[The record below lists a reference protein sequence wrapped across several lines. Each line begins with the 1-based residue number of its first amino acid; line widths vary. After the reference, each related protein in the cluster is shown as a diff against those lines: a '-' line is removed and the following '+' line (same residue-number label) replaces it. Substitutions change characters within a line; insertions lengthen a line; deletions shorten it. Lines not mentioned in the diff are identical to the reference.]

1 MQEQELQHLKKLIA
15 RKQEKVNSFIE
26 LTKAINNNFSRAALY
41 KLLEFTLERNFHI
54 KNMALFVNEG
64 DWVLEINKG
73 NEAVANKINV
83 NEDLIKFHVIQD
95 IKRFKRSHF
104 DGFDYLI
111 PVVHKKS
118 PLAYLLISELKLEE
132 LDSFDE
138 NLKYI
143 ESVCGFI
150 LTSIENKRLFKEQ
163 LEKNRISKEVELA
176 SQVQNMLI
184 PSVLP
189 NDENIE
195 AAAFYKPHGSIGGD
209 YYDLISIDDNT
220 IAFCMCDV
228 SGKGLA
234 AGMLMANFQAQLRA
248 MVVKYDSLEQIVDYL
263 NFKLFEIT
271 GGDKFIT
278 MFLGK
283 YNYDNREL
291 EYITAGHNISY
302 LIQNGEIIELKKG
315 STLLGAFD
323 NLPSI
328 EVGKELIDKNTVL
341 FTYTDGLTE
350 QENELKQMYGEEN
363 LVKFLLNNKKTDM
376 QELLI
381 NLQEELSKYKGDLP
395 YGDDVSVLAL
405 KFI

>member
-1 MQEQELQHLKKLIA
+1 MLDENIYLKKLIA
-15 RKQEKVNSFIE
+15 RKQEKVNSYIE

-41 KLLEFTLERNFHI
+41 KLLEFTLERNFQI
-54 KNMALFVNEG
+54 QKIALFVNEG
-64 DWVLEINKG
+64 EWKLEINKG
-73 NEAVANKINV
+73 NEEIANKIDV
-83 NEDLIKFHVIQD
+83 KEDLIKFHVIQD
-95 IKRFKRSHF
+95 IKRYKGSHF
-104 DGFDYLI
+104 EGFDYLI

-118 PLAYLLISELKLEE
+118 PLAYLLVSEMKLEE
-132 LDSFDE
+132 LDSIDE

-143 ESVCGFI
+143 ESICSFI

-189 NDENIE
+189 KDENIE

-220 IAFCMCDV
+220 VVFCMCDV
-228 SGKGLA
+228 SSKGIA
-234 AGMLMANFQAQLRA
+234 AGMIMANFQAQLRA

-271 GGDKFIT
+271 QGDKFIT
-278 MFLGK
+278 MFLGR
-283 YNYDNREL
+283 YNYESRTL
-291 EYITAGHNISY
+291 EYVTAGHNISY
-302 LIQNGEIIELKKG
+302 LIQNDEIIELKKG

-323 NLPSI
+323 NLPKI
-328 EVGKELIDKNTVL
+328 EVGREQIDENGVL

-350 QENELKQMYGEEN
+350 QENELKQMYGEES
-363 LVKFLLNNKKTDM
+363 LVKFLLNNNKTDM
-376 QELLI
+376 QELVE
-381 NLQEELSKYKGDLP
+381 NLQTEISKYKGESP
-395 YGDDVSVLAL
+395 YGDDVSVLAM
-405 KFI
+405 KFL

>member
-1 MQEQELQHLKKLIA
+1 MLDENVYLKKLIA
-15 RKQEKVNSFIE
+15 RKQEKVNSYIE

-41 KLLEFTLERNFHI
+41 KLLEFTLERNFQI
-54 KNMALFVNEG
+54 QKMALFVNEG
-64 DWVLEINKG
+64 EWKLEINKG
-73 NEAVANKINV
+73 NEEIANKIDV
-83 NEDLIKFHVIQD
+83 KEDSIKFHVIQD
-95 IKRFKRSHF
+95 IKRYKGSHF
-104 DGFDYLI
+104 EGFDYLI

-118 PLAYLLISELKLEE
+118 PLAYLLISEMKLEE
-132 LDSFDE
+132 LDSIDE

-143 ESVCGFI
+143 ESICSFI

-189 NDENIE
+189 KDENIE

-220 IAFCMCDV
+220 VVFCMCDV
-228 SGKGLA
+228 SGKGIA
-234 AGMLMANFQAQLRA
+234 AGMIMANFQAQLRA

-271 GGDKFIT
+271 QGDKFIT
-278 MFLGK
+278 MFLGR
-283 YNYDNREL
+283 YDYETRNL
-291 EYITAGHNISY
+291 EYVTAGHNISY
-302 LIQNGEIIELKKG
+302 LIQNDEIIELKKG

-323 NLPSI
+323 NLPKI
-328 EVGKELIDKNTVL
+328 EVGREQIDENGVL

-363 LVKFLLNNKKTDM
+363 LVKFLLNNDKTDM
-376 QELLI
+376 QELVE
-381 NLQEELSKYKGDLP
+381 NLQIEISKYKGELP
-395 YGDDVSVLAL
+395 YGDDVSVLAM
-405 KFI
+405 KFL